1 MLIKLFNILDENGSN
16 INKKFIEKA
25 FRFANDA
32 HENQRRK
39 SGELYITH
47 PLEVACILAEM
58 NLDENTIA
66 AALLHDVV
74 EDTHY
79 TFDDVKVEFN
89 EEVAILVD
97 GVTKLEKIKYKSK
110 EEEQADNVRK
120 MVLAMAKDIRV
131 ILIKLAD
138 RLHNMR
144 TLKYMP
150 IEKQKEKA
158 KEAIDIYAPLAHRLG
173 ISKIKWELEDLSLR
187 YLDPNEYYNLVRKIA
202 EKRAGRELYIN
213 SIIEELSD
221 KLSLA
226 GIESEIEGRPKHFYS
241 IYRKMKNKN
250 KSLDQIF
257 DLTALRILVED
268 VGSCYAALGIVHTL
282 YKPIPG
288 RFKDYIAMPKPN
300 MYQSIHTTVIGPQG
314 KPFEIQIRT
323 WEMHKTAEYGIAAHW
338 KYKEGQTE
346 NGEDKFETKLTW
358 LRDILEWQGETSDAA
373 EFMDSF
379 KIDLFSDEVFV
390 FTPKG
395 DVINLPSE
403 STPVDFA
410 YRIHTDIGHRC
421 VGAKVNSKIV
431 PIDYKLKTGQIVE
444 VIASPGMKAPSRG
457 WLAFVKSNQAK
468 SKIKAWFRRELREEN
483 IRVGKEMLE
492 KECKKMKVVLYELLI
507 EENIEKLFK
516 RFNIKTFEDLFAE
529 IGSGEILVDYVFNKI
544 SDLIKANKEKLTIEE
559 EQERISALLKKGNKT
574 DNENQELVIKG
585 ADNLMVRFAKC
596 CNPVPGDD
604 VIGYVTKGRGISIH
618 RKDCK
623 NVSNLLKTEGEK
635 IIDVNWGKIES
646 KEFISEIEMKSV
658 NRDGILA
665 DVMECVVK
673 YKTPVCSINA
683 VTQSD
688 GIALINLKIRVN
700 STEHIRNVIKRLRKI
715 DGILEIYRLKK

>member
-25 FRFANDA
+25 FRFANEA

-79 TFDDVKVEFN
+79 TFDDIKVEFN

-150 IEKQKEKA
+150 IDKQKEKA

-173 ISKIKWELEDLSLR
+173 ISKIKWEIEDLSLR
-187 YLDPNEYYNLVRKIA
+187 YLDPNEYYNLVRMIA
-202 EKRAGRELYIN
+202 EKRAGRERLVN
-213 SIIEELSD
+213 HIIDEISE
-221 KLSLA
+221 KLAVA
-226 GIESEIEGRPKHFYS
+226 GIKSEIEGRPKHFYS
-241 IYRKMKNKN
+241 IYKKMINKN
-250 KSLDQIF
+250 KSIDQIF

-300 MYQSIHTTVIGPQG
+300 MYQSIHTTLIGPQG
-314 KPFEIQIRT
+314 KTFEIQIRT
-323 WEMHKTAEYGIAAHW
+323 LEMHKTAEYGIAAHW

-346 NGEDKFETKLTW
+346 DSENEFETKLTW

-390 FTPKG
+390 FTPRG

-421 VGAKVNSKIV
+421 VGAKVNNKIV
-431 PIDYKLKTGQIVE
+431 PIDYKLITGQIVE
-444 VIASPGMKAPSRG
+444 VIASPGMKAPSIG
-457 WLAFVKSNQAK
+457 WLSFVKSNQAR
-468 SKIKAWFRRELREEN
+468 SKIKSWFRKEQRDEN
-483 IRVGKEMLE
+483 IRVGKEILE
-492 KECKKMKVVLYELLI
+492 KECKKMKVVLYELLN
-507 EENIEKLFK
+507 EDNVEKLFK
-516 RFNIKTFEDLFAE
+516 RFNIKTYEDLFAE
-529 IGSGEILVDYVFNKI
+529 VGSGEILVDYVFNKI
-544 SDLIKANKEKLTIEE
+544 SDLIKTNKEKLTIEE
-559 EQERISALLKKGNKT
+559 EQERISALLKRGNKA
-574 DNENQELVIKG
+574 DEKNGDVVIKG
-585 ADNLMVRFAKC
+585 VDNLMVRFAKC
-596 CNPVPGDD
+596 CNPVPGDA

-623 NVSNLLKTEGEK
+623 NASNLLSTEGEK
-635 IIDVNWGKIES
+635 IIDVNWGEIKS
-646 KEFISEIEMKSV
+646 NEFISEIEMKSV

-673 YKTPVCSINA
+673 CKTPVCSINA

-700 STEHIRNVIKRLRKI
+700 SIDHIKTVIKKLKKI